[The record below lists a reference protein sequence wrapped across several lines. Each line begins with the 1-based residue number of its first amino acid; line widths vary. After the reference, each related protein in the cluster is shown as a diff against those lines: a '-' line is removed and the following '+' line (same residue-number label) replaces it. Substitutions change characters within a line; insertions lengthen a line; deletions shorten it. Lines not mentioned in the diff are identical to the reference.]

1 MTAPKSLPT
10 PTSSDDIPDIR
21 YVEKEVIK
29 LDPRGLV
36 KNDIEFIRSK
46 LQQVEWKPNMTLADI
61 AYQQGK
67 QDLLKFIETKVVGRR
82 LG

>member
-1 MTAPKSLPT
+1 MTSTKSSKAS
-10 PTSSDDIPDIR
+10 TSSNDIPDIR

-46 LQQVEWKPNMTLADI
+46 LLPVTWRQGITLEEI
-61 AYQQGK
+61 AYTQG
-67 QDLLKFIETKVVGRR
+67 QADLLKFIETKVVGRR
-82 LG
+82 LN